1 MWAKMPVSS
10 LYNTKKKKWPFTS
23 SNFEKLPN
31 IVNPFNP
38 KSDKYLISPYN
49 KTAESFIKIVR
60 IKEMNANLRSF
71 DC

>member
-1 MWAKMPVSS
+1 MPVSS

-31 IVNPFNP
+31 IVNSFNP

-60 IKEMNANLRSF
+60 IKEMNVNLRSF